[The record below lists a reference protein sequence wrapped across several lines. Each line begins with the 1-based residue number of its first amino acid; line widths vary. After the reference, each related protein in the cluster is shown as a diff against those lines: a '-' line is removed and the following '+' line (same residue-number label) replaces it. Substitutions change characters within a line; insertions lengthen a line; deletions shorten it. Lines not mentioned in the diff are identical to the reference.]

1 MNRPTD
7 ADLVAYLD
15 GELGADQRAWMAD
28 WLARDSELRNRL
40 LLLQSGGRPFRQ
52 AFETLLEE
60 APRGRLAAM
69 VAALPSPRSAV
80 IGRRRMSWTWLRP
93 GLLAT
98 GVALFVA
105 GIGLDHMLPQLR
117 EALGVTESEDDDEWR
132 QTVAEYVAL
141 YTSDTFAGIPQ
152 DAALSESQLAMLGS
166 KLDVSLSLAQA
177 SLPGVTLKWVQ
188 LLEYDGKPLGQLA
201 YLDGQG
207 KPMAL
212 CIYADGRPDTVQT
225 TEQRAGLNIVH
236 WASHGHAFM
245 VLGHAAMPQLQSLAV
260 GFSHELMP

>member
-15 GELGADQRAWMAD
+15 CELEADQRAWMTD

-52 AFETLLEE
+52 AFDKLLEE

-69 VAALPSPRSAV
+69 LAALPSRWPM
-80 IGRRRMSWTWLRP
+80 IGRRRMSSAWLRP
-93 GLLAT
+93 GLLAA

-105 GIGLDHMLPQLR
+105 GIGMDQMLPQLR
-117 EALGVTESEDDDEWR
+117 EALGIAKTEDDDEWR

-152 DAALSESQLAMLGS
+152 DEALSERQLARLGS
-166 KLDVSLSLAQA
+166 KLGVALSLNQA
-177 SLPGVTLKWVQ
+177 SLPGVALKWVQ
-188 LLEYDGKPLGQLA
+188 LLEYDGKPLGQLV
-201 YLDGQG
+201 YLDSQG

-212 CIYADGRPDTVQT
+212 CIYVDRRPDTAQA
-225 TEQRAGLNIVH
+225 TERRAGLNIVH
-236 WASHGHAFM
+236 WASHGRAFM
-245 VLGHAAMPQLQSLAV
+245 LLGHAATPLLQSLAV
-260 GFSHELMP
+260 GFSHGLIF